1 MQRKCRDRRSITR
14 VLKGLPVVALAV
26 TAGACGSSSSS
37 ESSGGG
43 DAAQA
48 PKAAG
53 QCVQQARDA
62 VNAARQPLEL
72 SVPEKAFD
80 MPKGGTI
87 WFISPTQATGYAQR
101 VSKAV
106 QAAATAAGMKAEI
119 FDGKAQPDRFNQ
131 GIEQAIASKAAGI
144 VTYAINPAVV
154 PTALQKAKAAGIP
167 VIAAAT
173 GVPNPTDGTVA
184 ETVSVDLNKEGQLM
198 AQYAAATSDCKV
210 NASVTF
216 DPNQKALTTQRD
228 AVKAEFAKLCPDT
241 CSVQEH
247 EMSLATMAT
256 QLGSSI
262 QSLLQRQQKIDTVIS
277 TFDTA
282 AFYMA
287 PAIAQTGRKVNLIAT
302 NGLPENLD
310 MVRQGKQAADVSYP
324 PPEYTGWLL
333 TDQLGRAIA
342 GEPTENAELPMQ
354 LFDKSNIPASNDFEI
369 LWPGLADY
377 QAAFKAKWTATQ

>member
-210 NASVTF
+210 NAAVTF
-216 DPNQKALTTQRD
+216 DPNQKALTTQVA
-228 AVKAEFAKLCPDT
+228 AVKSELSKLCPDT

-342 GEPTENAELPMQ
+342 GEPTENSELPMQ

>member
-1 MQRKCRDRRSITR
+1 MTYVPRRLALTAT
-14 VLKGLPVVALAV
+14 VALGLAV
-26 TAGACGSSSSS
+26 AACGGDSN
-37 ESSGGG
+37 ENGGAQAG
-43 DAAQA
+43 GPTSDAA
-48 PKAAG
+48 G
-53 QCVQQARDA
+53 ECVQQAKQA
-62 VNAARQPLEL
+62 VDAARKPMTLQL
-72 SVPEKAFD
+72 PEQAVDMKANQG
-80 MPKGGTI
+80 KTI

-106 QAAATAAGMKAEI
+106 QQAAQAAGMNAEI

-131 GIEQAIASKAAGI
+131 GIEQAVASKAAGI

-154 PTALQKAKAAGIP
+154 PTALQKAKAANIP

-173 GVPNPTDGTVA
+173 GVPNPTDGTVV
-184 ETVSVDLNKEGQLM
+184 ETISVDLEEEGRLM
-198 AQYAAATSDCKV
+198 AQYAAAASGCKV
-210 NASVTF
+210 SAAVTF

-228 AVKAEFAKLCPDT
+228 AVKATFSALCPDT
-241 CSVQEH
+241 CKVTEH

-262 QSLLQRQQKIDTVIS
+262 QSLLQRDPNVDTVIS

-287 PAIAQTGRKVNLIAT
+287 PAIGQTGRDVRLVAT

-324 PPEYTGWLL
+324 PPEYTGWLI
-333 TDQLGRAIA
+333 TDQLGRAIL
-342 GEPTENAELPMQ
+342 GEPAETTELPMQ
-354 LFDKSNIPASNDFEI
+354 LFDESNIPPSNDFET
-369 LWPGLADY
+369 LWPELADY
-377 QAAFKAKWTATQ
+377 QTKFKSKWVVQ

>member
-1 MQRKCRDRRSITR
+1 MQRTRRDDRSISR
-14 VLKGLPVVALAV
+14 VLMYTAATAAAV
-26 TAGACGSSSSS
+26 TVAACGGSNEGGASSA
-37 ESSGGG
+37 GTPR
-43 DAAQA
+43 AATS
-48 PKAAG
+48 
-53 QCVQQARDA
+53 QCAQQARDA
-62 VNAARQPLEL
+62 VNAARQPLKL
-72 SVPEKAFD
+72 TVPEQAFD

-101 VSKAV
+101 VSKNV
-106 QAAATAAGMKAEI
+106 QAAATAAGMKAEV

-173 GVPNPTDGTVA
+173 GVPNPTDGTIA

-210 NASVTF
+210 NAAVTF
-216 DPNQKALTTQRD
+216 DPNQKALTTQVA
-228 AVKAEFAKLCPDT
+228 AVKAELAKLCPDS
-241 CSVQEH
+241 CAAQDH

-256 QLGSSI
+256 QLGSSV
-262 QSLLQRQQKIDTVIS
+262 QSLLQRQQKVDTVIS

-333 TDQLGRAIA
+333 MDQLGRAIA
-342 GEPTENAELPMQ
+342 GEPTENSELPMQ

-377 QAAFKAKWTATQ
+377 QAAFKSKWTAQAK